1 MEETSWAL
9 NRSLD
14 NPFAR
19 PRGLRGRLAGRFM
32 AVVGG
37 RTSGEVAALLALR
50 PRDTVLE
57 VGYGPGTLLAALAQ
71 RPERPVLVGV
81 DPSAEMAELAARRV
95 GQAELRLGTAA
106 ETRLPDASVDHAVSV
121 NNVAI
126 WPDLDAGLDELCRV
140 VRPGGTV
147 LLAWHGVTAR
157 SRISRSLALSTDA
170 WRRIEVGLAARCARV
185 GRVVLTDVEVAQA
198 VR

>member
-9 NRSLD
+9 QGPRD

-19 PRGLRGRLAGRFM
+19 PRGRRGRWAGRCM
-32 AVVGG
+32 AVTSG
-37 RTSGEVAALLALR
+37 RTSREVAALLPLR

-57 VGYGPGTLLAALAQ
+57 IGYGPGTLLAELAQ

-81 DPSAEMAELAARRV
+81 DPSAEMAELAARRA
-95 GQAELRLGTAA
+95 GHAELRLGSAA
-106 ETRLPDASVDHAVSV
+106 QTRLPDASVDHAVAV

-157 SRISRSLALSTDA
+157 SRIARSLALPTEA
-170 WRRIEVGLAARCARV
+170 WRRIEEGLDARCARV
-185 GRVVLTDVEVAQA
+185 GRTVLTDVEVAQA